1 MPISASV
8 ADASADRS
16 SSDPVRVFGSAAT
29 ISSSEAPI
37 AEASADAEPPPGA
50 GSEELNAARTSRT
63 GRSTSMDDAPLLDD
77 GADEI
82 DRRSSHH
89 DRVHLL
95 ARLEAAHTLVAIERV
110 RRVDR
115 RPDERLLEREV

>member
-1 MPISASV
+1 MPISAAV
-8 ADASADRS
+8 ADASAERS

-29 ISSSEAPI
+29 ISSSEAPM

-63 GRSTSMDDAPLLDD
+63 GRSTSMDDAAFLDD
-77 GADEI
+77 GADGIGADADEI
-82 DRRSSHH
+82 DRRSPHH

-95 ARLEAAHTLVAIERV
+95 ARLEAAHALVAIE
-110 RRVDR
+110 
-115 RPDERLLEREV
+115 